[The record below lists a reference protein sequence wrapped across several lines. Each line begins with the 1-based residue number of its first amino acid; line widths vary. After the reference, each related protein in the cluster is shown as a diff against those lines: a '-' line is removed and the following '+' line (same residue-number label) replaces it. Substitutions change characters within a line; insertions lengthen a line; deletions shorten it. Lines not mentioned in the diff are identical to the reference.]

1 MRSDFSVV
9 DQQMSRGGQDV
20 TFKLLA
26 TFRLV
31 GDDNKDITRKFRFE
45 IKSDSYRQQCYARV
59 EVWSKTSLCWNEV
72 YRLRGEEMG
81 LARLGGGGLSDGG
94 VHQIDFGF
102 EALVGHPIAE
112 AADGLGGGG
121 IAEDVD
127 QGDIDLLGGG
137 IGSLPGGE
145 QHGIARGTGGDG
157 CESCGHL
164 P

>member
-72 YRLRGEEMG
+72 YRLRGEEMATPEG
-81 LARLGGGGLSDGG
+81 LHHKPFTMQNNPKAFDADLERLMK
-94 VHQIDFGF
+94 VV
-102 EALVGHPIAE
+102 ETV
-112 AADGLGGGG
+112 
-121 IAEDVD
+121 V
-127 QGDIDLLGGG
+127 
-137 IGSLPGGE
+137 
-145 QHGIARGTGGDG
+145 
-157 CESCGHL
+157 C
-164 P
+164 